1 MYDNIGG
8 KIKGLAKGTFI
19 VEAIA
24 AIIIGIAMLADGD
37 EDLMIVGALTL
48 ICGPIVAWISSWVLY
63 AFGQIVEDV
72 RAIRNKEGTTDEVN
86 AKRAAEEKAA
96 FDFSVNRHNG
106 TSQGTDAT
114 NSSRGNPNDFEIN
127 AAWQNSIKQMSTEK
141 LYKRYDDINYS
152 ETYRYMCA
160 LELKER
166 GVNIEDAPKA

>member
-24 AIIIGIAMLADGD
+24 AIIFGIAMLADGD
-37 EDLMIVGALTL
+37 EDLAIVGALTL

-86 AKRAAEEKAA
+86 AKRVAEEK
-96 FDFSVNRHNG
+96 SVNVADIPKCEICG
-106 TSQGTDAT
+106 KE
-114 NSSRGNPNDFEIN
+114 SSTLRRCKIDDTAGWADLCDEC
-127 AAWQNSIKQMSTEK
+127 AKKQQF
-141 LYKRYDDINYS
+141 
-152 ETYRYMCA
+152 
-160 LELKER
+160 
-166 GVNIEDAPKA
+166 